1 MTMEWGMDQQA
12 IEAGLGP
19 AFFLSLGIFLLVVLA
34 ISRRWI
40 HGTAAALI
48 AWRDVLLVLKGHWL
62 NWEGESHVR

>member
-34 ISRRWI
+34 IGRAGSTRRLPRSSRGGMLFLYSRGI
-40 HGTAAALI
+40 G
-48 AWRDVLLVLKGHWL
+48 
-62 NWEGESHVR
+62 